1 MHDLPG
7 SGFQEDALG
16 GRTPLLTCLQV
27 IAEGGGVRIGCGIG
41 TGIDVRDLKR
51 AMAGFVAG
59 HLARANA
66 VLADT
71 TFRPA
76 LFVPPSAAR
85 LKTATWSPGVFDV
98 DFALIATP
106 EDTVTETG
114 PVIDPPRRLGFIR
127 AIPQRV
133 PLTSEGAPRT
143 RMQGDVT
150 YAAQRRRN
158 VIQFT
163 RSCKNSQPSR
173 SYSAL
178 TRNNATS

>member
-1 MHDLPG
+1 MPWAAVPSSIPACRSLLRAAATASHVGLGQGSRWETLSLPWRV
-7 SGFQEDALG
+7 SWPDTAHALY
-16 GRTPLLTCLQV
+16 
-27 IAEGGGVRIGCGIG
+27 
-41 TGIDVRDLKR
+41 
-51 AMAGFVAG
+51 
-59 HLARANA
+59 A

-114 PVIDPPRRLGFIR
+114 AVIDPPRRLRFIR

-133 PLTSEGAPRT
+133 PLTSEGAPR
-143 RMQGDVT
+143 
-150 YAAQRRRN
+150 
-158 VIQFT
+158 
-163 RSCKNSQPSR
+163 
-173 SYSAL
+173 
-178 TRNNATS
+178 

>member
-1 MHDLPG
+1 MW
-7 SGFQEDALG
+7 
-16 GRTPLLTCLQV
+16 
-27 IAEGGGVRIGCGIG
+27 IG

-51 AMAGFVAG
+51 AMAWPDTSHA
-59 HLARANA
+59 LNA

-114 PVIDPPRRLGFIR
+114 AVMDPRRRLGFIR

-133 PLTSEGAPRT
+133 PLTSEGAPRP
-143 RMQGDVT
+143 RMQGDAT

-158 VIQFT
+158 VIRFT
-163 RSCKNSQPSR
+163 RSCKNAQPPR

-178 TRNNATS
+178 PDSPDIIR